1 MSRYLSV
8 LAVLM
13 VLGSLAVG
21 VGNASSHT
29 AAADSKVTIRYNEAK
44 GQFQGRVLSK
54 REACERKRTVY
65 VLKERR
71 HRLPAGRG
79 ATRTNR
85 AGFWKIENPDPKGRF
100 FAVVQ
105 RRIRGNSEHL
115 HTCRGRRSE
124 TIRVR

>member
-21 VGNASSHT
+21 GGSASSHT

-44 GQFQGRVLSK
+44 
-54 REACERKRTVY
+54 
-65 VLKERR
+65 ERR
-71 HRLPAGRG
+71 HRSPAGRG

>member
-1 MSRYLSV
+1 MALV
-8 LAVLM
+8 
-13 VLGSLAVG
+13 VLGFLALG
-21 VGNASSHT
+21 GATAYSHT
-29 AAADSKVTIRYNEAK
+29 AATDARVTIRYNDDK
-44 GQFQGRVLSK
+44 DRFQGRVRSE

-71 HRLPAGRG
+71 NRPPAGRG

-85 AGFWKIENPDPKGRF
+85 EGFWKIENENPRGRF

-105 RRIRGNSEHL
+105 RRIRGNRDHL

-124 TIRVR
+124 TIRVS